1 MRDYNLLVCISLFL
15 IKSIIYKTIGIFND
29 NSNIVYNHN
38 ERYINKILNIL
49 TKYINI
55 MYIKNIIN
63 I

>member
-49 TKYINI
+49 
-55 MYIKNIIN
+55 KNILI
-63 I
+63 